1 MTVVV
6 SNRGPY
12 QFSEDPGGG
21 FLARP
26 GAGGLASSLRPLLE
40 SGAVGPDGAWLAAA
54 MTDGDRAAVRA
65 DAVEAPGIRLRLL
78 DLDPGDY
85 RLAYD
90 LVSNGT
96 LWFLYHGL
104 FDLPRRPRFDARWR
118 DAWAG
123 YDAVNRAFAD
133 AAAELAGEGDV
144 VLVQDMHLALVPGML
159 RDKRPDLR
167 LTHFTHTSFC
177 GPNSIRVLPRDAARA
192 LCSSMASVPCGFH
205 AERWARAFVASARE
219 VLGDDTAIAP
229 TFVAP
234 IGPDP
239 AALAAL
245 AASDATQA
253 AIGELDQ
260 RIGDRSLLL
269 RVDRIDPSK
278 NVLRGFAA
286 YDRLLEASPNW
297 RERVVFLA
305 RMNPSRETV
314 AEYLAYHR
322 EVELAAERVNDR
334 WARGDWLPVVLD
346 TADDYALTVAAMTRY
361 DALLVNS
368 VKDGLNLVAK
378 EGPIVNTCDG
388 VLCLS
393 ADAGAWDELGEA
405 ALEVHP
411 FDIEQT
417 AAALDEALA
426 MPADERADRAAR
438 LRQLASARTPA
449 DWLDDQLSQA
459 S

>member
-1 MTVVV
+1 LTVVV

-12 QFSEDPGGG
+12 QFHDDGGGG
-21 FLARP
+21 FTARP
-26 GAGGLASSLRPLLE
+26 GAGGLASSLRPLFE
-40 SGAVGPDGAWLAAA
+40 SGAAGPDGAWLAAA
-54 MTDGDRAAVRA
+54 MSDGDRAAVHA
-65 DAVEAPGIRLRLL
+65 DAVQVPGIRLRLL

-104 FDLPRRPRFDARWR
+104 FDLVRRPGFDARWR

-123 YDAVNRAFAD
+123 FEAVNRAFAD
-133 AAAELAGEGDV
+133 ATADLAADGDI

-167 LTHFTHTSFC
+167 LTHFTHTAFC

-192 LCSSMASVPCGFH
+192 LCGSMASVPCGFH
-205 AERWARAFVASARE
+205 SARWARAFEASARE
-219 VLGDDTAIAP
+219 VLGADTSIAP

-245 AASDATQA
+245 VDTDATRA
-253 AIGELDQ
+253 AVADLEGWV
-260 RIGDRSLLL
+260 GDRALLL

-278 NVLRGFAA
+278 NVVRGFAA
-286 YDRLLEASPNW
+286 YDRLLEASPSW

-305 RMNPSRETV
+305 RMNPSRESL
-314 AEYLAYHR
+314 AEYQAYRR
-322 EVELAAERVNDR
+322 EVELAAERVNER
-334 WARGDWLPVVLD
+334 WARGDWQPVVLD
-346 TADDYALTVAAMTRY
+346 TRDDYALTVAAMTRY
-361 DALLVNS
+361 DALLVNPI
-368 VKDGLNLVAK
+368 KDGLNLVAK
-378 EGPIVNTCDG
+378 EGPMVNTCDG

-393 ADAGAWDELGEA
+393 AEAGAWDELGDA

-417 AAALDEALA
+417 AAALDAALA
-426 MPADERADRAAR
+426 TPADERAGRAAR
-438 LRQLASARTPA
+438 LRALAAARTPA
-449 DWLDDQLSQA
+449 DWFDDQLTHA
-459 S
+459 G